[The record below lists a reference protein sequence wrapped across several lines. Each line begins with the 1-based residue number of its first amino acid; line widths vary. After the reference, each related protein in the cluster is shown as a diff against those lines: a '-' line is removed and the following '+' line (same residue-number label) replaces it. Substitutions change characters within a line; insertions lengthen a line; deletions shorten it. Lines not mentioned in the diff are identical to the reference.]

1 MSHKIKIFLLG
12 VLKMGVI
19 LPAALMTTT
28 TAQAATAP
36 NGRIAYVAQ
45 GPSTIPFGPTEQKDI
60 WVMNP
65 DGTGA
70 VNLTDTSDVDEFSP
84 VWSPDGSRIAFISNS
99 FTRTLSVMNADG
111 SGRIEIVSGA
121 LDPSWGPDGT
131 QIAVMKERDGLSA
144 AVVIV
149 NLSTLTET
157 VVSEHATMEPVWSPD
172 GSKIAFV
179 DVRPETYPDLITNEP
194 IMGSQH
200 EIVVTNVDG
209 SGEVV
214 VSAGEPGS
222 ERASYLEEDRAP
234 AWSPDGSKI
243 VFMSQAQNPSCCG
256 AWQIWAMNADGSG
269 ISNLTA
275 DDAVNDLFPVWSPDG
290 TQILFQRPSGAGY
303 DLFTMPA
310 PTSLP
315 IVPIAIAQLA
325 VTPLAVTGAA
335 VALTSSGNAFDA
347 NWGAESTVAPMPTLT
362 VTVTGRGQV
371 TSWPT
376 GINCG
381 FDCEEAY
388 DAGTRVTLRATAQRG
403 AIFVGWG
410 GVCTGRRPICTITLK
425 EAKTVT
431 ATFKRKEIQWPS
443 SAQNGRMMDMGDQ

>member
-1 MSHKIKIFLLG
+1 MPYKFRISLLS
-12 VLKMGVI
+12 VLKMGAI

-28 TAQAATAP
+28 PAQAATAP

-45 GPSTIPFGPTEQKDI
+45 GPSTIPFGPTEQQDI

-70 VNLTDTSDVDEFSP
+70 VNLTNTSDVDEFSP

-111 SGRIEIVSGA
+111 SGRTEIISGA

-131 QIAVMKERDGLSA
+131 QIAVMKERENLPA
-144 AVVIV
+144 AIVII

-179 DVRPETYPDLITNEP
+179 DVRPETYLDPTTAQP
-194 IMGSQH
+194 IEGYQH

-222 ERASYLEEDRAP
+222 ERASNLEEDRAP

-256 AWQIWAMNADGSG
+256 AWQIWAINADGSG
-269 ISNLTA
+269 IINLTA
-275 DDAVNDLFPVWSPDG
+275 DENINDLFPVWSPDG

-315 IVPIAIAQLA
+315 ITPAAIGIQAL
-325 VTPLAVTGAA
+325 TPMAVTGAA
-335 VALTSSGNAFDA
+335 LALTSSGNAFDA
-347 NWGAESTVAPMPTLT
+347 NWGAESTVIPLPKLT
-362 VTVTGRGQV
+362 VKVTGRGRV
-371 TSWPT
+371 VSRPD

-381 FDCEEAY
+381 SDCEESY
-388 DAGTRVTLRATAQRG
+388 DIGTKVKLHVIANRG
-403 AIFVGWG
+403 AKFIGWG
-410 GVCTGRRPICTITLK
+410 GACTGHRPICTITM
-425 EAKTVT
+425 EDAKSVT
-431 ATFKRKEIQWPS
+431 ATFKR
-443 SAQNGRMMDMGDQ
+443 

>member
-1 MSHKIKIFLLG
+1 MSYKIRISLMG
-12 VLKMGVI
+12 VLNMGVI
-19 LPAALMTTT
+19 LPAFLMTT
-28 TAQAATAP
+28 APAEAAIAP

-45 GPSTIPFGPTEQKDI
+45 GPSTIPFGPTEQQDI

-70 VNLTDTSDVDEFSP
+70 VNLTNTSDVDEFSP

-99 FTRTLSVMNADG
+99 FTHTLSVMNADG
-111 SGRIEIVSGA
+111 SGKTEIVSGA

-179 DVRPETYPDLITNEP
+179 DVRPETYPDPTTGEP
-194 IMGSQH
+194 IEGSQH
-200 EIVVTNVDG
+200 EIVVTNIDG

-222 ERASYLEEDRAP
+222 ERAMYLEEDRAP

-256 AWQIWAMNADGSG
+256 NWQIWSMNADGSG
-269 ISNLTA
+269 IINLTA
-275 DDAVNDLFPVWSPDG
+275 DETVNDLFPVWSPDG
-290 TQILFQRPSGAGY
+290 TQVLFQRPSGAGY

-315 IVPIAIAQLA
+315 IAPAAIGLQA

-335 VALTSSGNAFDA
+335 VALTRSGNAFDA
-347 NWGAESTVAPMPTLT
+347 NWGTAPTLK
-362 VTVTGRGQV
+362 VSVVGRGQV
-371 TSWPT
+371 KSWPS

-381 FDCEEAY
+381 SDCEETY
-388 DAGTRVTLRATAQRG
+388 DFGTKVLLRATAQRG
-403 AIFVGWG
+403 AKFVGWG
-410 GVCTGRRPICTITLK
+410 GACTGHRPICTIKLK

-431 ATFKRKEIQWPS
+431 ATFKR
-443 SAQNGRMMDMGDQ
+443 